1 MNQTQDLQEQIKAM
15 PDYMLQTR
23 LNGQTSN
30 ENNDATLIAIVSIFL
45 SVSTFILAGSFIKY
59 LILVAVFMLSI
70 QFILSSIN
78 IYRRFHPKYAVG
90 DSYIARKTF
99 TAAVPYFIY
108 SLIIPYIIYEHSI
121 FWIGLFFLPFLF
133 VSPIINSLWRSFDN
147 VKYAEIDLANPIQR
161 RSFFETAKQA
171 EIYYLCRKELALRE
185 FNRYNHVSKNIEDI
199 EIRRK
204 D

>member
-1 MNQTQDLQEQIKAM
+1 MNTTQTIEEQIKAM

-30 ENNDATLIAIVSIFL
+30 ENNDASLIAIVSIFL
-45 SVSTFILAGSFIKY
+45 SMSTFILAASFIKY
-59 LILVAVFMLSI
+59 LIIIAAGLLLI

-78 IYRRFHPKYAVG
+78 IYKRFHYKYTIG

-121 FWIGLFFLPFLF
+121 VWIAIFFLPFLF
-133 VSPIINSLWRSFDN
+133 VSPIINSLWRSFDSL
-147 VKYAEIDLANPIQR
+147 KYAAIDSNNPLQR
-161 RSFFETAKQA
+161 RSFFETEKQA
-171 EIYYLCRKELALRE
+171 ETYYLCRQELARRE
-185 FNRYNHVSKNIEDI
+185 FNRYSHVGKNIEDI
-199 EIRRK
+199 EIIRK
-204 D
+204 G